1 MPMQYMLPSRMLMA
15 AAALVTWSAGWRT
28 RLRRSRA
35 GGPSAAPANPMS
47 PQPRSNLS

>member
-1 MPMQYMLPSRMLMA
+1 MSMQYMLPSRMLMV

-28 RLRRSRA
+28 KLRRARA
-35 GGPSAAPANPMS
+35 DRHGAALGSPMA